1 MHRIYSGD
9 EKRLLGLHVSSIPD
23 RCIAAYLLLGDEEHH
38 GGKELGLTTPDDSI
52 SSSLHVLCNVVG
64 TGGHH
69 SELLH
74 DPDGTGRDV
83 FTDVTHSGDSE
94 H

>member
-1 MHRIYSGD
+1 MHRIYSGN
-9 EKRLLGLHVSSIPD
+9 EKRLLGLHVSSVHI
-23 RCIAAYLLLGDEEHH
+23 RFILAYLLLGDEEHH

-52 SSSLHVLCNVVG
+52 SSSLHVFGDIVG

-74 DPDGTGRDV
+74 DPNSTGRDV
-83 FTDVTHSGDSE
+83 LTDVTHSGNSE

>member
-1 MHRIYSGD
+1 MHRIYSGMRND
-9 EKRLLGLHVSSIPD
+9 YSACMSASSPPKNIL
-23 RCIAAYLLLGDEEHH
+23 AYLLGDEEHH

-52 SSSLHVLCNVVG
+52 SSSLHVFGDIVG

-83 FTDVTHSGDSE
+83 FTDVAHSGNSE